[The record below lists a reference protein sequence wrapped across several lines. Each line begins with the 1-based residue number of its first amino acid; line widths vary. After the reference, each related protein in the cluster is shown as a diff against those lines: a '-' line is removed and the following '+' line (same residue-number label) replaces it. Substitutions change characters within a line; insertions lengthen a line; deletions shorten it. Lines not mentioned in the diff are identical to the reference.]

1 VRSFSEKET
10 VNFKFLNISR
20 ENACCNVKLLVRGT
34 LLCYAE
40 IRKTDDLVRMRS
52 GRGDIKMMKQ
62 KAYPGSLYDLRG
74 VEKWLE
80 DLSAHGL
87 RLEEFSN
94 LGKLAKLEK
103 APLSRRRY
111 YLEPDFDQYG
121 SDEAKKV
128 YMEQGWRYVCEVSGV
143 FLVYESEDPWVQ
155 KPQRRQADEKKLRKK
170 WRNLWLDLILWV
182 VGLGLAGW
190 QAIEYMDLLDRYDAS
205 YYDLLTG
212 AGLMLIPV
220 SVVFLLEL
228 WMGFTKS
235 YDLHIWRMCVRRG
248 ETAEPW
254 QGMKAIR
261 WVDYCILPII
271 LAIMILLVLVA
282 NGFDS
287 RKYVPVWRQDR
298 VLPMVTLDVT
308 EDVIHYAPEP
318 YGPSINVSFRRR
330 MLIPQDIHIDSMG
343 LFENPGDVDAWV
355 EREHF
360 RDPDAEMR
368 FAYYRLWTEG
378 MAVKLAESE
387 AFQWEIERN
396 SHEQFDELWLG
407 SNKFGST
414 FLVAREGDVVITVTY
429 QGGSTLEA
437 HLDEIYEIVTDYRNG

>member
-1 VRSFSEKET
+1 M
-10 VNFKFLNISR
+10 I
-20 ENACCNVKLLVRGT
+20 
-34 LLCYAE
+34 
-40 IRKTDDLVRMRS
+40 
-52 GRGDIKMMKQ
+52 KQ

-87 RLEEFSN
+87 RLEEFTN
-94 LGKLAKLEK
+94 LGKLAKLEV
-103 APLSRRRY
+103 APPARRKY
-111 YLEPDFDQYG
+111 YLEPDFSQYRTA
-121 SDEAKKV
+121 DEETDAPG
-128 YMEQGWRYVCEVSGV
+128 EGWEFVCKESGM
-143 FLVYESEDPWVQ
+143 FLVYASEDPWAQ
-155 KPQRRQADEKKLRKK
+155 KPQRRQADEKHLRKK

-190 QAIEYMDLLDRYDAS
+190 QVIAYMGLLDRYNAS

-248 ETAEPW
+248 EDAEPW
-254 QGMKAIR
+254 QGMKVIR
-261 WVDYCILPII
+261 WIDYCILPII
-271 LAIMILLVLVA
+271 LATMILLVLVA

-287 RKYVPVWRQDR
+287 RRYVPVWRQDR

-368 FAYYRLWTEG
+368 FAYYRLWTNG
-378 MAVKLAESE
+378 MAAKLAESE
-387 AFQWEIERN
+387 AFHREVERVP
-396 SHEQFDELWLG
+396 HEQFDDLWLG
-407 SNKFGST
+407 SKFDYDY
-414 FLVAREGDVVITVTY
+414 LVAREGDTVITITHY
-429 QGGSTLEA
+429 GGSTLEE
-437 HLDEIYEIVTDYRNG
+437 HLDEIYEIVMDYRNR

>member
-1 VRSFSEKET
+1 
-10 VNFKFLNISR
+10 
-20 ENACCNVKLLVRGT
+20 
-34 LLCYAE
+34 
-40 IRKTDDLVRMRS
+40 
-52 GRGDIKMMKQ
+52 MMDQ
-62 KAYPGSLYDLRG
+62 RAYPGSLYDLKG
-74 VEKWLE
+74 VERWLE
-80 DLSAHGL
+80 DLSREGWK
-87 RLEEFSN
+87 LEEFSN

-143 FLVYESEDPWVQ
+143 FLVYESEDPWAQ

-170 WRNLWLDLILWV
+170 WRNLWIDLIVWMA
-182 VGLGLAGW
+182 GLGFAGW
-190 QAIEYMDLLDRYDAS
+190 QAIESVTIFHDFHAS
-205 YYDLLTG
+205 YYDLLEG
-212 AGLMLIPV
+212 AWLILLPAVLMLLTEFWV
-220 SVVFLLEL
+220 GL
-228 WMGFTKS
+228 TKG
-235 YDLHIWRMCVRRG
+235 YDLRTWRRCVRLG
-248 ETAEPW
+248 EDTEAW
-254 QGMKAIR
+254 QGMKVIR
-261 WVDYCILPII
+261 WIEYCILPIVITLLI
-271 LAIMILLVLVA
+271 LVFFAG
-282 NGFDS
+282 NGVDRRS
-287 RKYVPVWRQDR
+287 YTPIWRQDR
-298 VLPMVTLDVT
+298 TLPMVTVDVT
-308 EDVIHYAPEP
+308 EEEIHYAPEP

-387 AFQWEIERN
+387 AFQWEIERSSN
-396 SHEQFDELWLG
+396 EQFDELWLG